1 MLGMHRR
8 WAALRAKGSQRG
20 ATVSLGMVI
29 VLPVLLLATFGA
41 ITFAQWSHARN
52 LAQGAAQRGVEQGRL
67 SPASADR
74 GAAEAGR
81 FLTDHGAGGIHDV
94 QITATLVDGVVQV
107 RVTGTSSEAI
117 PGLAPGVTAS
127 AAGPAEPNL

>member
-1 MLGMHRR
+1 MGVTRR
-8 WAALRAKGSQRG
+8 WAALRARGSQRG
-20 ATVSLGMVI
+20 ATVSLEMAI
-29 VLPVLLLATFGA
+29 VLPVLVLATFGA
-41 ITFAQWSHARN
+41 ITFAQWSQARN

-94 QITATLVDGVVQV
+94 HVTASLVNGVVTV
-107 RVTGTSSEAI
+107 TATGTSSEAI
-117 PGLAPGVTAS
+117 PGLAPAVSAS
-127 AAGPAEPNL
+127 AAGPAEPNP

>member
-1 MLGMHRR
+1 M
-8 WAALRAKGSQRG
+8 A
-20 ATVSLGMVI
+20 I
-29 VLPVLLLATFGA
+29 VLPVLVLATFGA
-41 ITFAQWSHARN
+41 ITFAQWSQARN

-81 FLTDHGAGGIHDV
+81 FLADHGAGGIHDV
-94 QITATLVDGVVQV
+94 HVAASLVNGVVQV
-107 RVTGTSSEAI
+107 TVTGTSSEAI
-117 PGLAPGVTAS
+117 PGLAPAVSAS

>member
-1 MLGMHRR
+1 MRRR
-8 WAALRAKGSQRG
+8 WAALRAKGPQRG
-20 ATVSLGMVI
+20 ATVSLGMAI

-74 GAAEAGR
+74 GAAEARR

-117 PGLAPGVTAS
+117 PGLAPGVSAS

>member
-1 MLGMHRR
+1 
-8 WAALRAKGSQRG
+8 
-20 ATVSLGMVI
+20 MVI

-81 FLTDHGAGGIHDV
+81 FLTDHGGGIHDV

-107 RVTGTSSEAI
+107 KVTGTSSEAI

>member
-1 MLGMHRR
+1 M
-8 WAALRAKGSQRG
+8 RAKGSQRG
-20 ATVSLGMVI
+20 ATVSLGLAI
-29 VLPVLLLATFGA
+29 VLPVLLLATFG
-41 ITFAQWSHARN
+41 ARN

-107 RVTGTSSEAI
+107 LVTGTSSEAI
-117 PGLAPGVTAS
+117 PGLTPGVSAS

>member
-1 MLGMHRR
+1 M
-8 WAALRAKGSQRG
+8 A
-20 ATVSLGMVI
+20 I
-29 VLPVLLLATFGA
+29 VLPVLVLATFGA
-41 ITFAQWSHARN
+41 ITFAQWSQARN

-94 QITATLVDGVVQV
+94 HVTASLVNGVVTV
-107 RVTGTSSEAI
+107 TVTGTSSEAI
-117 PGLAPGVTAS
+117 PGLAPAVSAS

>member
-1 MLGMHRR
+1 MGVTRR
-8 WAALRAKGSQRG
+8 WAALRARGSQRG
-20 ATVSLGMVI
+20 ATVSLEMAI
-29 VLPVLLLATFGA
+29 VLPVLVLATFGA
-41 ITFAQWSHARN
+41 ITFAQWSQARN

-94 QITATLVDGVVQV
+94 QVTASLVNGVVQV
-107 RVTGTSSEAI
+107 PVTGTSSEAI
-117 PGLAPGVTAS
+117 PGLAPAVSAS
-127 AAGPAEPNL
+127 AAGPAEPNP